1 MSSYERSRT
10 GTKVLARLFISF
22 PRGIQGFA
30 LLLLRTALG
39 AAALFQA
46 SVCVGNPDLTIPSWL
61 LGTPGLIAG
70 GFLVVGFL
78 TPFATLA
85 IGLEVLAIRLNVLP
99 TCAPPLLDS
108 RWALIFG
115 VAIVSAIVVLG
126 PGAYSID
133 SRLYGRREIIIPPS
147 HGSGHPTDSL

>member
-1 MSSYERSRT
+1 
-10 GTKVLARLFISF
+10 VLSRLFISF

-30 LLLLRTALG
+30 LLLLRAALG

-46 SVCVGNPDLTIPSWL
+46 SVCLGNPDLTIPSWL

-85 IGLEVLAIRLNVLP
+85 IGLEVLAIRLNLLP

-133 SRLYGRREIIIPPS
+133 SRLYGRREIIIP
-147 HGSGHPTDSL
+147 T

>member
-1 MSSYERSRT
+1 
-10 GTKVLARLFISF
+10 VLSRLFISF

-30 LLLLRTALG
+30 LLLLRAALG
-39 AAALFQA
+39 AAAIFQA
-46 SVCVGNPDLTIPSWL
+46 SVCLGNPDLTIPPWL
-61 LGTPGLIAG
+61 LAIPGLVAG

-85 IGLEVLAIRLNVLP
+85 IGLEVLAIRLNLLP

-115 VAIVSAIVVLG
+115 VAIISAIAVLG
-126 PGAYSID
+126 PGAYSFD

-147 HGSGHPTDSL
+147 PGTGRPADSL